1 MAREVQPGDSY
12 LDAVKKL
19 IPAEV
24 SAAYLAINSSIPLS
38 DHFFY
43 YALGFFL
50 ILIPVCV
57 LYLRFIEQV
66 SSVFQIIFIS
76 LVAFPIWAVN
86 IAVERL
92 EFLQTKPFL
101 SSSLLVLVTLF
112 IPLVVKR

>member
-1 MAREVQPGDSY
+1 MAREIQAGDSY

-24 SAAYLAINSSIPLS
+24 SAAFLAINSSIPLIE
-38 DHFFY
+38 HFFY

-50 ILIPVCV
+50 LLIPICV
-57 LYLRFIEQV
+57 LYLRFIEHV
-66 SSVFQIIFIS
+66 TRRIQIAFIS
-76 LVAFPIWAVN
+76 LVAFPIWAAN
-86 IAVERL
+86 IAMERL

-101 SSSLLVLVTLF
+101 LSGLLVLATLF